1 MTKRK
6 SLRDKLTTEFIFG
19 DEAEPAER
27 VDSPPES
34 FMLLDEIK
42 LRETD
47 TRNLR
52 QEHVEALTE
61 SIVVLGLLEP
71 LVVDRHGRLLAGAHR
86 LAAICLMQESKPD
99 KFAEHFGS
107 GQIPIRKLDF
117 DAIEDA
123 EKAFQVEVAEN
134 EHRRDYTTEEV
145 RAIAD
150 RLKTA
155 GYVDLKGRPK
165 AGQKALKPALAVII
179 GKSSRQVQRYLNP
192 SSSTGKNGKGG
203 HLVHL
208 SEEKIIKRLNKDLRD
223 LKQLNQD
230 NPTKKR
236 GQIAKVLEQ
245 LIVAIE
251 S

>member
-42 LRETD
+42 LREAD

-52 QEHVEALTE
+52 QEHVEALAE
-61 SIVVLGLLEP
+61 SIAVLGLLEP
-71 LVVDRHGRLLAGAHR
+71 LVVDRNGRLLAGAHR
-86 LAAICLMQESKPD
+86 LAAIHLIQESKPD
-99 KFAEHFGS
+99 KFAEHFGI

-117 DAIEDA
+117 DATQEP

-134 EHRRDYTTEEV
+134 EHRRDYTTDEV
-145 RAIAD
+145 RAIAE

-155 GYVDLKGRPK
+155 GYSELKGRPK

-192 SSSTGKNGKGG
+192 NTGNQNGKGG
-203 HLVHL
+203 QDVHL
-208 SEEKIIKRLNKDLRD
+208 SEAKILKRLNKDLRE
-223 LKQLNQD
+223 LEQLNQS

-236 GQIAKVLEQ
+236 GRVTKALEQ
-245 LIVAIE
+245 LIKAIE